1 MFILITEN
9 FIEIEYNDKEYLE
22 KTSKDLSDTYVQKA
36 LFQNK
41 KNKIWKLILWP
52 LQFNGQNKRLRIFR
66 YGFESC
72 RGYIEI

>member
-1 MFILITEN
+1 MILRGMLLEKIKNGKMFILITEN

-52 LQFNGQNKRLRIFR
+52 L
-66 YGFESC
+66 
-72 RGYIEI
+72 